1 MIGKFTRREFL
12 RRAGI
17 VGAATYGLTLAG
29 DKMLGILEE
38 AEAAAPTLA
47 IASAGSIE
55 ARVKKAIDGL
65 GGIGKFVKKGKT
77 VVIKPNIAWARA
89 PEHAANTNPQVLAAV
104 IKLCKQA
111 GAGRITVVDHT
122 CDNWSTAF
130 DLSGAKKVCAD
141 NKVRLVSGH
150 NKSIYKSVKI
160 PKGKILKA
168 DDCIRE
174 VLDADCFINIPVPK
188 VHGATIMTAS
198 MKNLMGVNWDR
209 QNWHRKGLDQCIA
222 DYSSAV
228 KADLII
234 LDAIRIM
241 LTGGPKGPGKTKDV
255 GHIVAGVD
263 PVAIDAYA
271 AQLLGKDPTKVG
283 HIVAASKLGLGQ
295 IDLKKVAQ
303 KKV

>member
-1 MIGKFTRREFL
+1 MTHKFTRREFL

-17 VGAATYGLTLAG
+17 AGAVTYGLTLAG

-38 AEAAAPTLA
+38 AEAAGSVLS
-47 IASAGSIE
+47 IASSGSID
-55 ARVKKAIDGL
+55 AKVKKAIDGL
-65 GGIGKFVKKGKT
+65 GGIGKFVQKGKS
-77 VVIKPNIAWARA
+77 VVIKPNLAWSRA
-89 PEHAANTNPQVLAAV
+89 PEVAANTNPQVLAAV
-104 IKLCKQA
+104 IKLCKAA

-122 CDNWSTAF
+122 CDNWQTAF
-130 DLSGAKKVCAD
+130 DLNGAKKVCDD

-150 NKSIYKSVKI
+150 NRGGYKPVKI

-168 DDCIRE
+168 DECMRE
-174 VLDADCFINIPVPK
+174 VLDADVLINIPVVK
-188 VHGATIMTAS
+188 VHGASAMTAS
-198 MKNLMGVNWDR
+198 MKNLMGTNWDR

-228 KADLII
+228 KAELVI
-234 LDAIRIM
+234 LDAVRIM

-255 GHIVAGVD
+255 GQIIAATD
-263 PVAIDAYA
+263 PVAADAYA
-271 AQLLGKDPTKVG
+271 ARLLGKDPAQIG

-295 IDLKKVAQ
+295 IDLGKVTQ